1 MDFPVVG
8 SLHEDIIT
16 KVNAERTINMYEVF
30 SPHGKKA
37 NYLHPTPG
45 KQEVGTFSDGN
56 NGRASFVFKGFTYFV
71 EGDTIYRMDSSLV
84 LNIIALNFF
93 TSLIGHI
100 GIAANEFQIIFVD
113 GTKSFL
119 WDTNT
124 STGID
129 NTPNIPT
136 PGGPGSFGPLDVTYM
151 DGSFLLIS
159 GSSGFQNR
167 FYVSA
172 LENGAL
178 WPILDFALIN
188 SRPTILN
195 GIAVLKRRIFFFG
208 ENKSEIWIDAGL
220 SDFRFRRD
228 NNLLLE
234 HGVKA
239 INSISQAFDR
249 LFYLS
254 GDIDG
259 VGSIMM
265 IEGGI
270 SPQPISTREMDERIQ
285 RYTMPEDAFG
295 FAYKINGQVFYQI
308 NFTADDHTFVF
319 NASTKLWHELEMANT
334 LLDNEPNHRDTANT
348 HAFFNN
354 KHYITTYNDSKL
366 YELSYNFFK
375 NGDDK
380 IKRTRIC
387 RTSSSPTYER
397 IKYARMQLDMLK
409 GVGLTNTKG
418 LPLPMSPIPTQ
429 AQLAAAG
436 DVDPMVFLSVSDD
449 GGVTY
454 HTFGSESF
462 GRAGDRNIRI
472 IWRALGTYR
481 DAIWR
486 FEIYNAVPVYIVGAA
501 IDMEVQPQ

>member
-8 SLHEDIIT
+8 SLHEDVIT

-30 SPHGKKA
+30 SPHGKKQ

-45 KQEVGTFSDGN
+45 KLEKGTFSDGN
-56 NGRASFVFKGFTYFV
+56 NGRASFVFKDFTYFV
-71 EGDTIYRMDSSLV
+71 EGDTIYSMDSSLTIT
-84 LNIIALNFF
+84 IIALNFF
-93 TSLIGHI
+93 TTLTGHI
-100 GIAANEFQIIFVD
+100 GIAANESEIIFVD
-113 GTKSFL
+113 GFKAFL
-119 WDTNT
+119 WNTNT

-129 NTPNIPT
+129 DTPNLPA
-136 PGGPGSFGPLDVTYM
+136 GFGPLDVTYM

-159 GSSGFQNR
+159 GSAGFQNR

-195 GIAVLKRRIFFFG
+195 GISVLKRRIFFFG
-208 ENKSEIWIDAGL
+208 QNKSEIWIDAGL

-239 INSISQAFDR
+239 IDSISQAFDR

-254 GDIDG
+254 GDING

-265 IEGGI
+265 IESGI
-270 SPQPISTREMDERIQ
+270 SPQAISTREMDERIQ
-285 RYTMPEDAFG
+285 RYTKPEDAIG

-308 NFTADDHTFVF
+308 SFTEDNHTFVF
-319 NASTKLWHELEMANT
+319 NASTKLWHELETADSN
-334 LLDNEPNHRDTANT
+334 RDTSNT

-366 YELSYNFFK
+366 YELSYNFLTN
-375 NGDDK
+375 NGEK

-387 RTSSSPTYER
+387 RTASSPTYER

-409 GVGLTNTKG
+409 GVGSINTKPLSS
-418 LPLPMSPIPTQ
+418 LPPSATP
-429 AQLAAAG
+429 AQLAASA
-436 DVDPMVFLSVSDD
+436 DVDPMVFLSVSQD
-449 GGVTY
+449 GGDTY
-454 HTFGSESF
+454 ISFGSESF

-481 DAIWR
+481 DAIWK
-486 FEIYNAVPVYIVGAA
+486 FEIYNAVPIYILGAA

>member
-1 MDFPVVG
+1 MKRMDFPVVG

-45 KQEVGTFSDGN
+45 KEEVGTFTDGGI
-56 NGRASFVFKGFTYFV
+56 GRASFVFKTFTYFV
-71 EGDTIYRMDSSLV
+71 EGQTIYQMDNALTITS
-84 LNIIALNFF
+84 IALNFF
-93 TSLIGHI
+93 ATSIGHI

-113 GTKSFL
+113 GSKAFL

-124 STGID
+124 ATGID
-129 NTPNIPT
+129 DTPNLPK

-159 GSSGFQNR
+159 GSAGYQNR

-172 LENGAL
+172 LSAGQT

-195 GIAVLKRRIFFFG
+195 GVDVLKRRIFFFG
-208 ENKSEIWIDAGL
+208 ETKSEIWIDQGL
-220 SDFRFRRD
+220 ADFRFRRD

-239 INSISQAFDR
+239 IDSIAQAFDR

-285 RYTMPEDAFG
+285 RYTAPEDAYG

-308 NFTADDHTFVF
+308 NFTTDDHTFVF
-319 NASTKLWHELEMANT
+319 NASTKLWHELEVADGT
-334 LLDNEPNHRDTANT
+334 RDTSNT
-348 HAFFNN
+348 HAFYNN

-366 YELSYNFFK
+366 YELSYNFLT
-375 NGDDK
+375 NAGEK

-418 LPLPMSPIPTQ
+418 LPLPMFPIPTP
-429 AQLAAAG
+429 AELAVAA
-436 DVDPMVFLSVSDD
+436 DVDPMVFLSVSED

-481 DAIWR
+481 DAIWK
-486 FEIYNAVPVYIVGAA
+486 FEIYNAVPIYILGAA

>member
-16 KVNAERTINMYEVF
+16 KVNAERTINMYEVS

-45 KQEVGTFSDGN
+45 KEEVATFAHGGR
-56 NGRASFVFKGFTYFV
+56 GRASFVFKTFTYFV
-71 EGDTIYRMDSSLV
+71 EGDTIYQMDSALT
-84 LNIIALNFF
+84 LIAIAINFF
-93 TSLIGHI
+93 ATTVGPI
-100 GIAANEFQIIFVD
+100 GIAANEFEIMFVD
-113 GTKSFL
+113 GNKAYL
-119 WDTNT
+119 WNTNT

-129 NTPNIPT
+129 NTPNLPA
-136 PGGPGSFGPLDVTYM
+136 GFGPLDVTYM

-159 GSSGFQNR
+159 GSAGFQNR

-172 LENGAL
+172 LNDGAT
-178 WPILDFALIN
+178 WSILDFALIN

-195 GIAVLKRRIFFFG
+195 GVAVLKRRIFFFG
-208 ENKSEIWIDAGL
+208 QNKSEIWIDQGL
-220 SDFRFRRD
+220 ADFRFRRD

-239 INSISQAFDR
+239 IDSISQAFDR

-270 SPQPISTREMDERIQ
+270 SPQAISTREMDERIQ
-285 RYTMPEDAFG
+285 RYTAPEDAYG

-308 NFTADDHTFVF
+308 NFTTDDHTFVF
-319 NASTKLWHELEMANT
+319 NANTKLWHELETA
-334 LLDNEPNHRDTANT
+334 DGSRDTSNT
-348 HAFFNN
+348 HAFYNN

-366 YELSYNFFK
+366 YELSYNFLTN
-375 NGDDK
+375 NGEK

-418 LPLPMSPIPTQ
+418 LPLPMSPTIPTE
-429 AQLAAAG
+429 AQLAAAA

-449 GGVTY
+449 GGDTY

-481 DAIWR
+481 DAIWK
-486 FEIYNAVPVYIVGAA
+486 FEIYNAVPVYILGAA
-501 IDMEVQPQ
+501 VDMEVQPQ